1 MIYNLELLCMFN
13 TIRNSNGSI
22 WILVKM
28 VNFFEKNLIERD
40 SYGMEEGFDYK
51 EKRIRESTK
60 VE

>member
-22 WILVKM
+22 WIVVKM

-40 SYGMEEGFDYK
+40 SYGME
-51 EKRIRESTK
+51 
-60 VE
+60 